1 MTSADDSGARVSQ
14 LTGWAEV
21 IKSIPASARL
31 FALVVLVI
39 NVLMGALVWKLPSS
53 NLLFVALAV
62 LAAVLV
68 TTVLVSARSTGRVAT
83 AEPKSTRFVR
93 DDFDT
98 ASARFEA
105 VLNQFTGSD
114 SSLKTLAL
122 EEGDGER
129 LLDGLFAGLLEV
141 ARLALGQDIRTSAN
155 LTELAADFRSIRV
168 RAFSGL
174 YSAAVILRAFD
185 VDGLKQG
192 VCSEA
197 YRTGQ
202 HQIRPDMT
210 GEMLERGERIR
221 SMVSIPISLAKGAV
235 AAPGDLATLNIETT
249 EKGMVP
255 PSVDDCLRAKLD
267 RLGAMAA
274 KVNDIRRQIVGMTVR
289 TRRSFSSVPPEVKE
303 SFPPEP
309 PTALTASQKRL
320 YGSVLAAP
328 DGIQLAQI
336 EQQLPDLRRSEL
348 YYRLECLVLMGFIE
362 KKQSIEHTIGIP
374 CITYKST
381 AKRL

>member
-1 MTSADDSGARVSQ
+1 MTSADDSGARVSH

-21 IKSIPASARL
+21 IKSIPASARF

-68 TTVLVSARSTGRVAT
+68 TTVVVSARSTGRVAT

-155 LTELAADFRSIRV
+155 
-168 RAFSGL
+168 
-174 YSAAVILRAFD
+174 
-185 VDGLKQG
+185 
-192 VCSEA
+192 
-197 YRTGQ
+197 
-202 HQIRPDMT
+202 
-210 GEMLERGERIR
+210 
-221 SMVSIPISLAKGAV
+221 
-235 AAPGDLATLNIETT
+235 
-249 EKGMVP
+249 
-255 PSVDDCLRAKLD
+255 
-267 RLGAMAA
+267 
-274 KVNDIRRQIVGMTVR
+274 
-289 TRRSFSSVPPEVKE
+289 
-303 SFPPEP
+303 
-309 PTALTASQKRL
+309 
-320 YGSVLAAP
+320 
-328 DGIQLAQI
+328 
-336 EQQLPDLRRSEL
+336 
-348 YYRLECLVLMGFIE
+348 
-362 KKQSIEHTIGIP
+362 
-374 CITYKST
+374 
-381 AKRL
+381 